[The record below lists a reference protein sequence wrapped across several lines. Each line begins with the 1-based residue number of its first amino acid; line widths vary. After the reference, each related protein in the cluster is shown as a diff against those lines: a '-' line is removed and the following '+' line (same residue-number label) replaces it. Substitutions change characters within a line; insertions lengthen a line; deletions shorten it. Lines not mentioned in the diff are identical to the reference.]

1 MMRLLLLTMKLYF
14 RTLEIKDFIR
24 IRGTVRSFL
33 GDDIGAIDDF
43 NKVLEIEPCDTK
55 AIYNRGTSNV
65 ALTEYKLAKIEFDSE
80 IQLDP
85 KYYKALIN
93 RGICYDQLEQNSKA
107 KKDFTLAVSL
117 NPAN

>member
-1 MMRLLLLTMKLYF
+1 M
-14 RTLEIKDFIR
+14 
-24 IRGTVRSFL
+24 
-33 GDDIGAIDDF
+33 
-43 NKVLEIEPCDTK
+43 
-55 AIYNRGTSNV
+55 
-65 ALTEYKLAKIEFDSE
+65 ALTEYKLAKIDFDSE